1 MPPSSSELRGAR
13 HLVVAW
19 ALLAL
24 LLGCTAPD
32 GSVAPASDPTR
43 SAPASSAPAS
53 SAPASPAPA
62 APAPDSDARVVDTP
76 SEATDTPPLVTGPEP
91 LPPVPPGRDALIARL
106 SPLVGAA
113 AEFSSEGTVAVLV
126 TDEHGREVVGSDA
139 DTSVM
144 PASTQKLLTA
154 AAVLVTLG
162 PDGRLRT
169 HLETTGPI
177 GPDGVLEGEVVVVG
191 AGDPTLVTDEY
202 ARWIYPARPRTPLE
216 DLADALVEAGVR
228 VIAGDVVAD
237 VSGFVGDARA
247 EGWQDNYFHDLDA
260 RYVSGLT
267 VDAGLETL
275 ITLPEPDEAE
285 EDDDSDEG
293 QEPAPA
299 VPDVRVQLV
308 PDPALH
314 TVRELERVLEER
326 GVRVEGEPRVGEPTA
341 PPVGRLVTV
350 HSPPM
355 HEVLRFAVQRSDNH
369 LSDQLFLVVGRLRT
383 GEGSWPRG
391 ERGLRQVLDH
401 LGVDHTGAR
410 FADGSGLSRDD
421 RVTPRLLVELDRAML
436 AGRHADTW
444 RSLMA
449 VMGESGTL
457 SERMRGT
464 VAVGRFVG
472 KTGTLRDVTALSG
485 AVLEGDEPRFH
496 LAVLANDPGGGRWA
510 ARVLMDELILAL
522 VAEVDGCEIRTLEG
536 IDATPLGVPP
546 STVSCP

>member
-1 MPPSSSELRGAR
+1 MLPSSCEPRATR
-13 HLVVAW
+13 RLVVVGVA
-19 ALLAL
+19 LAL
-24 LLGCTAPD
+24 LLGCSGVD
-32 GSVAPASDPTR
+32 GSDTAV
-43 SAPASSAPAS
+43 
-53 SAPASPAPA
+53 PAPTPPVPAESEPDASAGVA
-62 APAPDSDARVVDTP
+62 ATP
-76 SEATDTPPLVTGPEP
+76 SEPTETASEASDTPTLAT
-91 LPPVPPGRDALIARL
+91 VPPPQPPPPPAPPASRDALIAWL

-113 AEFSSEGTVAVLV
+113 AQFSEGTVAVLV
-126 TDEHGREVVGSDA
+126 TDEYGREVVGSDA
-139 DTSVM
+139 DTPVM

-169 HLETTGPI
+169 HLETTAPV
-177 GPDGVLEGEVVVVG
+177 GPDGVLAGEVVVVG

-202 ARWIYPARPRTPLE
+202 ARWIYPSRPRTPLE
-216 DLADALVEAGVR
+216 DLADALVAAGVS

-260 RYVSGLT
+260 RYTSGLT

-275 ITLPEPDEAE
+275 ITLPEPEDEDDEQGEAAAQDEA
-285 EDDDSDEG
+285 
-293 QEPAPA
+293 QQPAPA

-314 TVRELERVLEER
+314 TVRELVRVLEER
-326 GVRVEGEPRVGEPTA
+326 GVVVEGEPRVGEPTA
-341 PPVGRLVTV
+341 PRVGRLVTV
-350 HSPPM
+350 ESPPM
-355 HEVLRFAVQRSDNH
+355 REVLRFAVQRSDNH

-391 ERGLRQVLDH
+391 ERGVRQVLDH
-401 LGVDHTGAR
+401 LGVDHRGTR

-522 VAEVDGCEIRTLEG
+522 VAEVDGCAIRTLEG
-536 IDATPLGVPP
+536 IDPTPLGVPP

>member
-1 MPPSSSELRGAR
+1 MLPSSCEPRATR
-13 HLVVAW
+13 RLVVVGVA
-19 ALLAL
+19 LAL
-24 LLGCTAPD
+24 LLGCSGVD
-32 GSVAPASDPTR
+32 GSDTAV
-43 SAPASSAPAS
+43 
-53 SAPASPAPA
+53 PAPTPPVPAESEPDASAGVA
-62 APAPDSDARVVDTP
+62 ATP
-76 SEATDTPPLVTGPEP
+76 SEPTETASEASDTPTLAT
-91 LPPVPPGRDALIARL
+91 VPPPQPPPPPAPPASRDALIAWL

-113 AEFSSEGTVAVLV
+113 AQFSEGTVAVLV
-126 TDEHGREVVGSDA
+126 TDEYGREVVGSDA
-139 DTSVM
+139 DTPVM

-169 HLETTGPI
+169 HLETTAPV
-177 GPDGVLEGEVVVVG
+177 GPDGVLAGEVVVVG

-202 ARWIYPARPRTPLE
+202 ARWIYPSRPRTPLE
-216 DLADALVEAGVR
+216 DLADALVAAGVS

-260 RYVSGLT
+260 RYTSGLT

-275 ITLPEPDEAE
+275 ITLPEPADEDDEEGEAEAQDEA
-285 EDDDSDEG
+285 
-293 QEPAPA
+293 QQPAPA

-314 TVRELERVLEER
+314 TVRELVRVLEER
-326 GVRVEGEPRVGEPTA
+326 GVVVEGEPRVGEPTA
-341 PPVGRLVTV
+341 PRVGRLVTV
-350 HSPPM
+350 ESPPM
-355 HEVLRFAVQRSDNH
+355 REVLRFAVQRSDNH

-391 ERGLRQVLDH
+391 ERGVRQVLDH
-401 LGVDHTGAR
+401 LGVDHRGTR

-522 VAEVDGCEIRTLEG
+522 VAEVDGCAIRTLEG
-536 IDATPLGVPP
+536 IDPTPLGVPP

>member
-1 MPPSSSELRGAR
+1 MLPSSCEQRGVGRLLLASV
-13 HLVVAW
+13 LV
-19 ALLAL
+19 ALLT
-24 LLGCTAPD
+24 GCTATD
-32 GSVAPASDPTR
+32 GSPTADPPAPAE
-43 SAPASSAPAS
+43 SAPA
-53 SAPASPAPA
+53 A
-62 APAPDSDARVVDTP
+62 APPVVDTSSEAVDTP
-76 SEATDTPPLVTGPEP
+76 SEATDTPTLATVPPSQP
-91 LPPVPPGRDALIARL
+91 SPPPPPVPPSREALIARL
-106 SPLVGAA
+106 SPLVRAA
-113 AEFSSEGTVAVLV
+113 AQFSEGTVAVLV

-139 DTSVM
+139 DSPVM

-162 PDGRLRT
+162 PEGRLRT
-169 HLETTGPI
+169 HLETTAPI
-177 GPDGVLEGEVVVVG
+177 GPDGILEGDIVVVG

-216 DLADALVEAGVR
+216 DFADALVEAGVR
-228 VIAGDVVAD
+228 VITGDVVAD
-237 VSGFVGDARA
+237 VGGFAGDARA

-260 RYVSGLT
+260 RYTSGLT

-275 ITLPEPDEAE
+275 VTLPETEAEADESEDGGEPDER
-285 EDDDSDEG
+285 
-293 QEPAPA
+293 QPVPP

-308 PDPALH
+308 ADPALH
-314 TVRELERVLEER
+314 TVRELVRVLDQR
-326 GVRVEGEPRVGEPTA
+326 GVIIEGEPRVGEPTA
-341 PPVGRLVTV
+341 SRVGRLATV
-350 HSPPM
+350 ESPPM

-383 GEGSWPRG
+383 GEGSWQRG

-410 FADGSGLSRDD
+410 FADGSGLSRDN
-421 RVTPRLLVELDRAML
+421 RVTPRLLVEVDRAML
-436 AGRHADTW
+436 AGRHAGTW

-464 VAVGRFVG
+464 VAVGRFMG

-485 AVLEGDEPRFH
+485 AVVDDDEPRFH

-522 VAEVDGCEIRTLEG
+522 VAEVDDCEIRTLEG
-536 IDATPLGVPP
+536 VDPTPLGVPP